1 MDQTEVGLEEG
12 WVKLH
17 ISYDIANH
25 LITSVE
31 VTDAHTAD
39 GKEFSKLGAMDTV
52 GKVNKVFSN

>member
-1 MDQTEVGLEEG
+1 MDQTEVGHEEG

-17 ISYDIANH
+17 ISCDIANH

-39 GKEFSKLGAMDTV
+39 GKEFS
-52 GKVNKVFSN
+52 